1 MTISGYPSV
10 DERFDATVAKYTI
23 DGGQGG
29 KGGKARLSVVAVQ
42 SRGYLP

>member
-10 DERFDATVAKYTI
+10 DERFDATMARYTI
-23 DGGQGG
+23 DGGQ
-29 KGGKARLSVVAVQ
+29 GGKARLSVVAVQ